1 MTNTETSGSDPGD
14 GLPFQTLAEL
24 LGSNDPERSFV
35 LQHYIALGA
44 KTLIVS
50 RPKVGKSTW
59 AFGLVSALQREEP
72 YCGLKTAKGV
82 GVLYLTEETSPD
94 ALRLKSDRAGID
106 LDDPTLRVLRRAD
119 VHGMAWPD
127 VVAQVRDY
135 AVAWRE
141 DAGLDAVV
149 IILDTLSS
157 WAGFSE
163 GGEQD
168 SSATTRAL
176 DATNVWAAAD
186 FAVLV
191 LHHAG
196 WSANRSRGS
205 SAIVGAVDVIAF
217 LEGTAGTTTPRTL
230 VYQGGRLDDGDT
242 PHRLN
247 ILADGSGHLALI
259 GEGHRQKTVA
269 KLSDVF
275 HLVDSARPDGMTV
288 AAVSEALDCSTRTA
302 QRYLS
307 ELVGTGWLILDS
319 ETGGEGGGRVSAYRA
334 AGGMLRLLL
343 GLDGTPDGE
352 RRDSDA
358 PV

>member
-1 MTNTETSGSDPGD
+1 MTNTETPGPDPGG

-24 LGSNDPERSFV
+24 LGTEDPERAFV
-35 LQHYIALGA
+35 LEHYIALGA

-59 AFGLVSALQREEP
+59 AFGLVNALQREEP

-82 GVLYLTEETSPD
+82 GVLYLTEETSRE
-94 ALRLKSDRAGID
+94 ATRLKAERAGID

-119 VHGMAWPD
+119 VHGMQWPD
-127 VVAQVRDY
+127 VVAQVRDF

-141 DAGLDAVV
+141 DANLHAVV

-168 SSATTRAL
+168 SAATTRAL
-176 DATNVWAAAD
+176 DAMNIWAATD

-196 WSANRSRGS
+196 WSAKRSRGS
-205 SAIVGAVDVIAF
+205 SAIVGAVDVVTY

-230 VYQGGRLDDGDT
+230 VYQGGRLDDGNT
-242 PHRLN
+242 PQRLN
-247 ILADGSGHLALI
+247 IHADGSGRLALI
-259 GEGHRQKTVA
+259 GEGHRQKTAA

-275 HLVDSARPDGMTV
+275 HLVDSVRPDGMTV

-307 ELVGTGWLILDS
+307 ELVGTGWLLLEDQA
-319 ETGGEGGGRVSAYRA
+319 GGEGGGRVSVYRA
-334 AGGMLRLLL
+334 AGGMLRLILD
-343 GLDGTPDGE
+343 LDGTPDDE
-352 RRDSDA
+352 RPASDA
-358 PV
+358 PL